1 MGYIPPYIISKLN
14 ELPITD
20 VAEKLSIPMNS
31 KGMTLC
37 FMHNESSPSLHICK
51 KKNSFH
57 CYGCGDGGGVI
68 KLVEKKLGL
77 KFLDAVQWL
86 IRTYSVDVPNV
97 RNNRPLKINVA
108 QPKGKVERN
117 AYVPDIELLSWIMDT
132 AILSELAKNFLF
144 NVRQYSPKV
153 VEKCGVKSITKA
165 DKFCKV
171 VVDKFGQDRCWKAGV
186 IKWNFELRKYVA
198 TFECPCLLFPFYD
211 KNEKLFTIQG
221 RSLCE
226 RPVARFS
233 FPVHSD
239 SFIFNLPDIIGV
251 DSETPIY
258 IAEGGTDCLAL
269 LSEGKK
275 AIAIPGAGAFKEEYV
290 KYLKDKNLFMYADND
305 VSGKSLFS
313 KIDNALRKRG
323 NYLHSLVL
331 PPQYKDYSEYYA
343 AKKKSC
349 R

>member
-1 MGYIPPYIISKLN
+1 MAYIPPYIIEKLN
-14 ELPITD
+14 ALPITD
-20 VAEKLSIPMNS
+20 VAEKLGISMNS
-31 KGMTLC
+31 RGMTLC
-37 FMHNESSPSLHICK
+37 FMHKERFPSLHVCK
-51 KKNSFH
+51 KKNSYH
-57 CYGCGDGGGVI
+57 CYGCGEGGGVI

-77 KFLDAVQWL
+77 KFLDAAQWL
-86 IRTYSVDVPNV
+86 IRTYSIDVPNV
-97 RNNRPLKINVA
+97 RNKKLLKINVA
-108 QPKGKVERN
+108 QPKCKVERK
-117 AYVPDIELLSWIMDT
+117 AYVPDVELLCWIMET
-132 AILSELAKNFLF
+132 AKLSDLAKNFLF

-165 DKFCKV
+165 DKFCEV
-171 VVDKFGQDRCWKAGV
+171 VVNKFGQDRCKKAGV
-186 IKWNFELRKYVA
+186 IKWNFELRKYITA
-198 TFECPCLLFPFYD
+198 FECPCLLFPFYD
-211 KNEKLFTIQG
+211 ENKKLFTIQG

-226 RPVARFS
+226 KPLARFS
-233 FPVHSD
+233 FPIHSD
-239 SFIFNLPDIIGV
+239 SFIFNLPDIIDV
-251 DSETPIY
+251 DSETPVY

-313 KIDNALRKRG
+313 KIDDALRKRG

-331 PPQYKDYSEYYA
+331 PLQYKDYSEYYA